1 VERPAWADEP
11 VHVVPHDE
19 ALLHEGDRLRREV
32 DALLRPWLA
41 APVEHVGS
49 TAIPG
54 LPGKPTV
61 DLLAPVRDLDAADD
75 ARPTLEAAGWALVPP
90 ELDSRPWRRF
100 HVLAEGAHRLAH
112 LHLIA
117 ADHPRVADL
126 VRFRDHL
133 RRDRRTAAA
142 YGALTHRLARQ
153 HVLDREAY
161 TRAKADFIEEVLV
174 GLGHR

>member
-1 VERPAWADEP
+1 MERPAWADEP
-11 VHVVPHDE
+11 VQVVPFD
-19 ALLHEGDRLRREV
+19 ATLSIEGDRLRREV
-32 DALLRPWLA
+32 DALLTPWLA

-61 DLLAPVRDLDAADD
+61 DLMAPVRDLDAADD
-75 ARPTLEAAGWALVPP
+75 ARVTLEAAGWALIPP

-100 HVLAEGAHRLAH
+100 HVLADGDQRLAH
-112 LHLIA
+112 LHLVA
-117 ADHPRVADL
+117 ADHPRATDL

-133 RRDRRTAAA
+133 RRDPRTASA
-142 YGALTHRLARQ
+142 YGALKRRLASQ

-161 TRAKADFIEEVLV
+161 TRGKSEFIEEVLV
-174 GLGHR
+174 GIGHR